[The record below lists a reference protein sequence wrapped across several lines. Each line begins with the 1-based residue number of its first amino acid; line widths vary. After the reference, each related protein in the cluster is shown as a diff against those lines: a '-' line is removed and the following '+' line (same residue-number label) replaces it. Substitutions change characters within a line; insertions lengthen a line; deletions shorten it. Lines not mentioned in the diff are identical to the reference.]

1 MKIPPGEL
9 YIAFTPELTAARRRC
24 HHACEIYNATPTDSP
39 RRKLVSLWRSI
50 IQDPRPLPPELSDS
64 AADEAQLLADPW
76 IEAPVRID
84 YGTNVHIGPN
94 CFINF
99 NAVFVDTCDITI
111 GAGTLVGPN
120 VSFYS
125 GTHPLDPAVR
135 NGMIGPELGWEIH
148 VEEDVWIGG
157 NVTICPGVT
166 IGRGSTVGA
175 GSVVTKV
182 DCLLR
187 DRS

>member
-1 MKIPPGEL
+1 
-9 YIAFTPELTAARRRC
+9 
-24 HHACEIYNATPTDSP
+24 
-39 RRKLVSLWRSI
+39 
-50 IQDPRPLPPELSDS
+50 
-64 AADEAQLLADPW
+64 
-76 IEAPVRID
+76 
-84 YGTNVHIGPN
+84 
-94 CFINF
+94 
-99 NAVFVDTCDITI
+99 
-111 GAGTLVGPN
+111 
-120 VSFYS
+120 
-125 GTHPLDPAVR
+125 
-135 NGMIGPELGWEIH
+135 MIGPELGWEIH